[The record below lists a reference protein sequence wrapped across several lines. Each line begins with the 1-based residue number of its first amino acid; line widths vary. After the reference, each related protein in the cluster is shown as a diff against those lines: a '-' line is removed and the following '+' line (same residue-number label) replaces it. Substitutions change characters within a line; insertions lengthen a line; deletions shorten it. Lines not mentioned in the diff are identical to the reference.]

1 MKMPS
6 MPQLG
11 GGGLARM
18 LVIAV
23 AGVLVI
29 AGISTF
35 VAGWGGEKQLTAMF
49 PRTVSV
55 YEGSEVRVLGVKVG
69 TIETVEPAGTSV
81 KVVMKYDE
89 AVKVPQDVKAAII
102 APSVVGDRYVQ
113 LTPVYQGGD
122 VIDDNATLGLDRTA
136 VPLELDEIYQ
146 NLNDIAAA
154 LGPEGAN
161 EGGSLTRLLQST
173 ARNFGGQGEQFNRT
187 IRDLSMFTTTLDN
200 RKDDLFG
207 TVREIEVFVRALEEN
222 DQTVRD
228 FNDSLQGAASL
239 LEDERDDLAR
249 ALRHLGTAMTAV
261 RGFVNDNEAALSRNI
276 KGLVRVTDVFVKRRD
291 ELAETLQVAPGALSN
306 LFHTYN
312 PSSGTLDTRSNFSF
326 NEQLLIDDP
335 ALVLCELLGVA
346 DPDDQVCGQLEE
358 ALGRPPEAPSGRAPV
373 STGVKDALQR
383 PARGVVEVEPI
394 DTTLAG
400 ILGEGR

>member
-11 GGGLARM
+11 GGGLTRM

-29 AGISTF
+29 AGIATF
-35 VAGWGGEKQLTAMF
+35 VAGRGGEKQLTAMF

-55 YEGSEVRVLGVKVG
+55 YEGSEVRVLGVSVG
-69 TIETVEPAGTSV
+69 TVETVEPAGTSV
-81 KVVMKYDE
+81 KVSMTYDE
-89 AVKVPQDVKAAII
+89 SVKVPQDVKAAII

-113 LTPVYQGGD
+113 LTPVYQDGAVLENG
-122 VIDDNATLGLDRTA
+122 ATLGLDRTA

-146 NLNDIAAA
+146 NLSDIAGA

-161 EGGSLTRLLQST
+161 EDGSLTRLLQST

-187 IRDLSMFTTTLDN
+187 IRDLSQFTTTLDN
-200 RKDDLFG
+200 RKEDIFG
-207 TVREIEVFVRALEEN
+207 TAREIEVFVRALEEN

-239 LEDERDDLAR
+239 LEDERDDLAA
-249 ALRHLGTAMTAV
+249 ALRDLGTAMTAV

-276 KGLVRVTDVFVKRRD
+276 KKLVRVTDVFVKRRS

-312 PSSGTLDTRSNFSF
+312 PSSGTLDTRTNFSF

-346 DPDDQVCGQLEE
+346 DPDDQACGQLEE
-358 ALGRPPEAPSGRAPV
+358 ALGGGSGRAPAGAGAK
-373 STGVKDALQR
+373 SALQP